1 MTDPFDFSAFGDDMQ
16 PWKSLTKAEDIEVI
30 APDGKVRC
38 QVKGYYAGTQFA
50 IDDMR
55 ADVQVGDE
63 IRRILPNGNDDVF
76 LVVDPKFYTGAFGPH
91 YQIKI
96 TRKGAFS
103 PHTGGHYVHVTG
115 ANSRVNVNSTDNS
128 TNITTRGSVFNEIR
142 KAVRRDISDDAVR
155 SEIERQIVGL
165 ENAKNKIDFTT
176 GLQGLMAD
184 AGKFVSVLSP
194 FLAGLTQVLANL
206 PS

>member
-1 MTDPFDFSAFGDDMQ
+1 
-16 PWKSLTKAEDIEVI
+16 
-30 APDGKVRC
+30 
-38 QVKGYYAGTQFA
+38 
-50 IDDMR
+50 
-55 ADVQVGDE
+55 
-63 IRRILPNGNDDVF
+63 
-76 LVVDPKFYTGAFGPH
+76 
-91 YQIKI
+91 
-96 TRKGAFS
+96 
-103 PHTGGHYVHVTG
+103 
-115 ANSRVNVNSTDNS
+115 VNVNSTDNS